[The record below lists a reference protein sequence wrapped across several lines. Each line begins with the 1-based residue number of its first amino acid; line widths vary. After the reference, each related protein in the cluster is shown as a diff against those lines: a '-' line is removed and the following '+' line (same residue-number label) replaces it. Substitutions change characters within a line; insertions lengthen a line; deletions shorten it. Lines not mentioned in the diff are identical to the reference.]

1 MAQFVLF
8 CLELGLRRRYV
19 HEDYSFK
26 SSDWFFCGPLDNIN
40 VFLCIINDVT
50 YLSVALGVGL

>member
-1 MAQFVLF
+1 MYMKTTVLK
-8 CLELGLRRRYV
+8 V
-19 HEDYSFK
+19 VTV
-26 SSDWFFCGPLDNIN
+26 FFCGPLDNIN